1 MKKRRNRVI
10 IAGSREFDNYE
21 LLKMKCDLIL
31 ARDNNWEIVS
41 GTARGADKLGER
53 YAAERGLPV
62 KKFVPDWDKHGK
74 KAGYIRNEAMA
85 EYADALIAFHM
96 NGSRGTAHMIKIA
109 EEAGLPTRII
119 KI

>member
-21 LLKMKCDLIL
+21 LLKAKCDLIL

-109 EEAGLPTRII
+109 KEANLPMRII